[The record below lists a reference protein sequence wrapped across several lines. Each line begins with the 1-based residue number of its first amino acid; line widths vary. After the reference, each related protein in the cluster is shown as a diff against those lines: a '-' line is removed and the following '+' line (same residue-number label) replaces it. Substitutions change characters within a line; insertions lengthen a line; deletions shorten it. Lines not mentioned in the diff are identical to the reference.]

1 MAKLIFA
8 EEVFAI
14 IGAAFEVYN
23 KMGTGFLEPVF
34 QEVLSM
40 EFEARNIP
48 FEAQKEIQ
56 IVYKGR
62 VLKQTYRADF
72 LVYGKIIV
80 EIKALEKLTGRE
92 EAQLINY
99 LKATGIEVGVLINF
113 GSTKELEWKRFV
125 NTRHS

>member
-99 LKATGIEVGVLINF
+99 LKATGFEVGVLINF
-113 GSTKELEWKRFV
+113 GSSKELEWKRFV
-125 NTRHS
+125 NTKHS

>member
-1 MAKLIFA
+1 MTKLIFA

-14 IGAAFEVYN
+14 VGAAFEVYN

-34 QEVLSM
+34 QEVLGM

-48 FEAQKEIQ
+48 FEAQKEIH
-56 IVYKGR
+56 IAYKGKL
-62 VLKQTYRADF
+62 LKQTYRADF

-99 LKATGIEVGVLINF
+99 LKATGVEVGVLINF
-113 GSTKELEWKRFV
+113 GSSRELEWKRFV